1 MNGYVISGGIVAG
14 FVYVGLCAQIWVGR
28 NKQSFATWVLWAL
41 IDAITAASVIVQ
53 QGNYLLPLFFS
64 IGSLATAASIIL
76 KTKNAGWSWF
86 ETMISLL
93 VVVCLLIWYTS
104 GAKMATIAGTTAVL
118 IAGLPQTVEAWK
130 RPWDS
135 SFLVYF
141 GFLVANI
148 LSTIGGK
155 DWSIEERFYPGC
167 CAVLCVIVVAI
178 IARKFWMPLPAPS
191 AEKN

>member
-1 MNGYVISGGIVAG
+1 MNGYVISGSVVAG
-14 FVYVGLCAQIWVGR
+14 FVYIGLCIQIWTGR
-28 NKQSFATWVLWAL
+28 NKQSFATWGLWAL
-41 IDAITAASVIVQ
+41 IDGITAASVIVQ

-64 IGSLATAASIIL
+64 IGSIATATSIIL

-86 ETMISLL
+86 ETMISILVVACLL
-93 VVVCLLIWYTS
+93 VWYTS
-104 GAKMATIAGTTAVL
+104 GPKMATIAGTTAVL

-130 RPWDS
+130 KPWDS
-135 SFLVYF
+135 SFLVYS

-167 CAVLCVIVVAI
+167 CAILCLIVVAI
-178 IARKFWMPLPAPS
+178 ISRKFWISPPVVTE
-191 AEKN
+191 EK